1 MVNPQK
7 SHQDFYPVVIVDGHS
22 TSDTALRM
30 WGQIQLSKLTNE
42 DETNTLRSTIHKH
55 INIDVSNS
63 SAMHHETKLRSG
75 FLSPKKVP
83 TFFISE
89 RVKEV
94 YAEFLGY
101 SKKKKEKPLT

>member
-1 MVNPQK
+1 
-7 SHQDFYPVVIVDGHS
+7 
-22 TSDTALRM
+22 
-30 WGQIQLSKLTNE
+30 
-42 DETNTLRSTIHKH
+42 
-55 INIDVSNS
+55 
-63 SAMHHETKLRSG
+63 MHHETKLRSG